1 MSTEKP
7 TPEPTPPCDPAA
19 ELALLAALLI
29 EPEMLLGIDPPLA
42 KGDFSL
48 ARNGELYAVLCELGD
63 RARCDTVTVGER
75 VRARGLDWTAAE
87 LVKLYTDT
95 PTGAHAPYYADIV
108 RAKAV
113 LRRLFYAGPKIIQLA
128 LAPAREGQSVGEQAE
143 EAGQKAA
150 AVVATALGQ
159 ESDAAMLAWSASLAK
174 YFELL
179 DLRAKEQQDPKP
191 VLTFPWKALQGFIP
205 RLRPGTVA
213 IVAASSSIGKTTFCE
228 CCAERWAKDGFN
240 VAFFHFELSHDIML
254 DRRMCRQ
261 ARLALA
267 DLEKGKDEIIKAV
280 SETSAQM
287 QEWPGSITYIHCPG
301 WTMQRVANKARLL
314 ASRGQVDAVV
324 VDYLQKAKLQEWAR
338 GQTVAQIRGG
348 DVEALKVLAEEL
360 GLVVLLASQLNR
372 EALTATY
379 KTRHQI
385 RDTGE
390 ADEKG
395 NVVCTLDREI
405 LLENWLDP
413 TSGAIVALKGELA
426 PTVRVRVDK
435 NTLGRTGEAKL
446 VLDGPHFDLKD
457 EAR

>member
-7 TPEPTPPCDPAA
+7 EPEPTPPSDPAA
-19 ELALLAALLI
+19 ELALLGALLI
-29 EPEMLLGIDPPLA
+29 EPSKLLDIDPPLA

-48 ARNGELYAVLCELGD
+48 ARNGELYAVLGELGEE
-63 RARCDTVTVGER
+63 ARCDLVTVGER
-75 VRARGLDWTAAE
+75 VRAGGLDWSEADLTRLLADAP
-87 LVKLYTDT
+87 T
-95 PTGAHAPYYADIV
+95 PTGVHAPYYASIV
-108 RAKAV
+108 REKAT
-113 LRRLFYAGPKIIQLA
+113 LRRLYYAGPKIIQLA
-128 LAPAREGQSVGEQAE
+128 LAPDAEAE
-143 EAGQKAA
+143 EAGQKARA
-150 AVVATALGQ
+150 LVDAALGQ